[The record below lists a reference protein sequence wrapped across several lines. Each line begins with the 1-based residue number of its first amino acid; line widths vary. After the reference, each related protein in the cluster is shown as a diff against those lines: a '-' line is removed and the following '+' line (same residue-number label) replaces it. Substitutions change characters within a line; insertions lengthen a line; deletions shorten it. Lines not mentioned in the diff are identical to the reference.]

1 MERLTALTL
10 LAALSVGLALPLHA
24 QTPAPAQADPVRT
37 LEQKTERITHEDKGS
52 RIEEL
57 RVGGETRRIEVQTKS
72 GLPGYEVQPDSTDQ
86 PANSLGQRTGNAGKA
101 SWRVLSF

>member
-1 MERLTALTL
+1 MQPLTALPL
-10 LAALSVGLALPLHA
+10 LAALSVGLPLHA
-24 QTPAPAQADPVRT
+24 QTPEPAGAAPVRS
-37 LEQKTERITHEDKGS
+37 LEQKAERITHEDKGS

-72 GLPGYEVQPDSTDQ
+72 GLPGYEVQPESADQ
-86 PANSLGQRTGNAGKA
+86 PANSPGQPSGNAGKA